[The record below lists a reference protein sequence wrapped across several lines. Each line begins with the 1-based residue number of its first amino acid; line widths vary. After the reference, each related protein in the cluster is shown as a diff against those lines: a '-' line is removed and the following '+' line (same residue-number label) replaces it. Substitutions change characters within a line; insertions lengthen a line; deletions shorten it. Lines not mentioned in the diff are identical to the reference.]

1 MSIELVMLSNH
12 LILCLSLLILP
23 SIFPNIRVFSN
34 ESACLVCSQSLL
46 KSINMNWIRLCPHF
60 TLNSRPETKT
70 CSDWRL
76 IPAHR
81 CGDFVPTYFLG
92 KNLVANIKISRLY
105 VNIQTSDSIQ
115 NVANWPAFQQ
125 GWSWGKSAPS
135 GKAYTAQIPTWP
147 LSPSIMS
154 PASWG
159 HEFVRMR
166 HLALLR

>member
-1 MSIELVMLSNH
+1 MPSTR
-12 LILCLSLLILP
+12 LILCLLLLFMP
-23 SIFPNIRVFSN
+23 LIFPNIRVFSN
-34 ESACLVCSQSLL
+34 KSACLVCIQSLL
-46 KSINMNWIRLCPHF
+46 KSTSLNSIPLCHHC

-159 HEFVRMR
+159 HELVRTR
-166 HLALLR
+166 LLALLR